1 MNLERLAEDVG
12 ALVIADE
19 DGTEIIFT
27 GEQLAEFVARIVDGE
42 ACLKTWLG
50 VEP

>member
-1 MNLERLAEDVG
+1 MDLERLAEDVG
-12 ALVIADE
+12 ALVIDDD

-27 GEQLAEFVARIVDGE
+27 GQQLTEFVARIVE
-42 ACLKTWLG
+42 AGTWLG

>member
-1 MNLERLAEDVG
+1 MDLERLAEDVG

-19 DGTEIIFT
+19 DGTEVIFT
-27 GEQLAEFVARIVDGE
+27 GEQLKEFATRVIDGVS
-42 ACLKTWLG
+42 WLG